1 MATRSTI
8 WLEKENGLEGV
19 YAHWDGYLDNNGK
32 ILYQYYDTP
41 DKVQNL
47 INGGHLSVLK
57 ETVEETEFYNEENK
71 IYFADTVEDTKEFAE
86 EYNYIFRDGKWF
98 YYSTWGVDEP
108 KPLAPAII

>member
-32 ILYQYYDTP
+32 ILYQYYDTE

-47 INGGHLSVLK
+47 IDGGHLSVLK

-71 IYFADTVEDTKEFAE
+71 IYFVDTVEDTKEFAE
-86 EYNYIFRDGKWF
+86 EYNYIFRGGEWF
-98 YYSTWGVDEP
+98 YYTTCGVDKP
-108 KPLAPAII
+108 KPLAPELI